1 MLRLSRRLES
11 RSASRFGSHIR
22 RNYQT
27 DAKLNVFQEKG
38 SFMCTRAA
46 AATIMN
52 NLKGSVWKDVNYY
65 DDYLRTKLAEY
76 DRRFAAETPI
86 LEEKALT
93 ELFQKEGFVV
103 TPLPMTPGQLVNPD
117 TYQLFKKKLASGF
130 ILSTSRPPG
139 NQDNISHSVV
149 IADSLP
155 STSPGSCFYD
165 VFDPYPYDKGPEDGM
180 HLYDMNDIV
189 DNKISTN
196 LLIQKIH
203 ADLDR
208 D

>member
-1 MLRLSRRLES
+1 
-11 RSASRFGSHIR
+11 
-22 RNYQT
+22 
-27 DAKLNVFQEKG
+27 
-38 SFMCTRAA
+38 
-46 AATIMN
+46 MN
-52 NLKGSVWKDVNYY
+52 NLKGSVWKDVDYY
-65 DDYLRTKLAEY
+65 DEYLRTKVAEY

-103 TPLPMTPGQLVNPD
+103 TPLSMTPGQLVNPD

-139 NQDNISHSVV
+139 NPGNITHSVV

-155 STSPGSCFYD
+155 SICPGSCFYD
-165 VFDPYPYDKGPEDGM
+165 VFDPYPYEKGPEDGM
-180 HLYDMNDIV
+180 HLYDINDIV

-203 ADLDR
+203 GDLSR